1 MKRADIKNDI
11 HNEVSAMFLPKPKA
25 VK

>member
-11 HNEVSAMFLPKPKA
+11 KSDVN
-25 VK
+25 